1 MRCLCDLRVS
11 AEDGDDGEA
20 VRVTSNRLTAPSR
33 ECDASVARRAGARLP
48 VVSSQSAV
56 SVGCNL
62 R

>member
-48 VVSSQSAV
+48 GVKPERG
-56 SVGCNL
+56 VG
-62 R
+62 RV